1 MSSATRL
8 SDQTWIDKY
17 LPDDDAENDPRWVRV
32 EVSEDVFMWQWSPA
46 TIDVLNGAFV
56 AQVGARIE
64 RCSSLDAAD
73 WWCTQVMGV
82 LPMVS
87 EAALNAPA
95 PQRWF
100 TVKAAV
106 NVAAMA
112 VSFALVFLPLAVL

>member
-1 MSSATRL
+1 MFTTL
-8 SDQTWIDKY
+8 SVADQEYLDKY
-17 LPDDDAENDPRWVRV
+17 LPDDDAENDPRWQRV
-32 EVSEDVFMWQWSPA
+32 EVSEDVFMWQWLPA
-46 TIDVLNGAFV
+46 TVDYLNGAFV

-64 RCSSLDAAD
+64 RCSSLDAAG

-112 VSFALVFLPLAVL
+112 VSFALVFLPLALL

>member
-1 MSSATRL
+1 MSSATSL

-17 LPDDDAENDPRWVRV
+17 LPDDDAENDPRWQGV
-32 EVSEDVFMWQWSPA
+32 EVSEDVFMWQWLPA
-46 TIDVLNGAFV
+46 TVDYLNGAFV

-112 VSFALVFLPLAVL
+112 VSFALVFLPLALL

>member
-17 LPDDDAENDPRWVRV
+17 LPDDDAENDPRWQGV
-32 EVSEDVFMWQWSPA
+32 EVSEGVFMWQWLPA
-46 TIDVLNGAFV
+46 TVDYLNGAFV
-56 AQVGARIE
+56 AQVGTRIE
-64 RCSSLDAAD
+64 RCSSLEAAD

-87 EAALNAPA
+87 EAALNAPT

-112 VSFALVFLPLAVL
+112 VSFALVFLPLVVL